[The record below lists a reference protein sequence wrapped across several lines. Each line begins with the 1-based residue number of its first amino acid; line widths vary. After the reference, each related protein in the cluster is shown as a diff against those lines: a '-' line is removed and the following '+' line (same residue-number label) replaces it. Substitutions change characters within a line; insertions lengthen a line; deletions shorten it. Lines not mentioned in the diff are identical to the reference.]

1 MTHGW
6 SSSGFAIARVA
17 AVSLALCLGILG
29 SAGSGLAEK
38 VGVAAAVNP
47 DAFSSL
53 SGTPSHQLN
62 IGKSI
67 FYNERIKLKER

>member
-1 MTHGW
+1 MH
-6 SSSGFAIARVA
+6 FRLLIR
-17 AVSLALCLGILG
+17 AVFLALASFALPILG
-29 SAGSGLAEK
+29 AALPALANK

-53 SGTPSHQLN
+53 AGSPKTQLN

-67 FYNERIKLKER
+67 F

>member
-1 MTHGW
+1 MTRNDHMTSRFG
-6 SSSGFAIARVA
+6 SCVIALLLGA
-17 AVSLALCLGILG
+17 SLTVSAPANA
-29 SAGSGLAEK
+29 SK

-53 SGTPSHQLN
+53 SGVPNKQLN

-67 FYNERIKLKER
+67 